1 MKAAFGIALLFASPL
16 SSLAAPAPQKPAN
29 NSEPCLIADVSR
41 SGLVSA
47 GSDTKQQTEMGSGPG
62 HSENKQGIAAIMSV
76 PGDLKKA
83 EHWFEKA
90 ARKGYAPAE
99 VNLAMMYLQGWGVAR
114 NDGAALYWLTLA
126 AQQGQPVGLF
136 DLGQLYF
143 KGCGVRQD
151 YAEALRLFQEAARN
165 GNAAAE
171 VNIGYM
177 YDVGSG
183 VPRDPAV
190 AAAWY
195 RKAAET
201 GNPGGEF
208 NLGDLYRQGEG
219 VAQSDRVAF
228 EWFEKAAA
236 QGHRKAQAMMGFLYA
251 AGRGT
256 PKDLEAAYAWTAA
269 AQSGGEPH
277 IQDSPSLAEIERD
290 LSPDAIQ
297 RAKGR
302 ARVLVQSSKQ
312 PTAFA
317 LLY

>member
-1 MKAAFGIALLFASPL
+1 MKAGFGIALLLASPL
-16 SSLAAPAPQKPAN
+16 ISLATPAPQMQVSDSA
-29 NSEPCLIADVSR
+29 PCLIADVSR
-41 SGLVSA
+41 SGLQSGITDA
-47 GSDTKQQTEMGSGPG
+47 KQRGSGAEY
-62 HSENKQGIAAIMSV
+62 SENKQGIAAIMGTPS
-76 PGDLKKA
+76 DLKKA

-90 ARKGYAPAE
+90 ARRGYAPAQ

-114 NDGAALYWLTLA
+114 NDGTALYWLTLA
-126 AQQGQPVGLF
+126 AQQGHPVGLF
-136 DLGQLYF
+136 DLGQLYL
-143 KGCGVRQD
+143 KGCGVRKD
-151 YAEALRLFQEAARN
+151 YAEALRLFQEAASK

-183 VPRDPAV
+183 VPRNLAV
-190 AAAWY
+190 AVEWY
-195 RKAAET
+195 RKAAEA
-201 GNPGGEF
+201 GEPAGEF

-219 VAQSDRVAF
+219 VPQNDSSAL

-236 QGHRKAQAMMGFLYA
+236 QGHRRAEAMMGFLYA
-251 AGRGT
+251 AGRGA

-269 AQSGGEPH
+269 SQLAGEPQ
-277 IQDSPSLAEIERD
+277 IQDAPSLAEIERQ

-302 ARVLVQSSKQ
+302 AQVLAHSFKQ
-312 PTAFA
+312 PTAVA